1 MPTSPFTLTTGTDG
15 YFQKHST
22 EFTTISKTVDF
33 ANFQGTSPAL
43 AGAATEVA
51 KIISI
56 PANFAVQALYA
67 VVSTALTASSTFIV
81 GDVTDVDGW
90 IISTGTATA
99 GLKVADGAYVAA
111 NGKFYLT
118 ATDLQI
124 TLGATPPIVGVV
136 TVYVVGFQL

>member
-1 MPTSPFTLTTGTDG
+1 MATFTLTAGIDG

-33 ANFQGTSPAL
+33 SNFQGTSPVA
-43 AGAATEVA
+43 AGAAADIA

-56 PANFAVQALYA
+56 PANFAVQGLYA
-67 VVSTALTASSTFIV
+67 VVSTALTTSSTFLV
-81 GDVTDVDGW
+81 GDATDADGW

-99 GLKVADGAYVAA
+99 GLKAADGAYVTA
-111 NGKFYLT
+111 NGKFYTT
-118 ATDLQI
+118 ATDLLL
-124 TLGATPPIVGVV
+124 TLGSTAPVTGVV

>member
-1 MPTSPFTLTTGTDG
+1 MATFTLTAGTDG

-33 ANFQGTSPAL
+33 SNFQGTSPVA
-43 AGAATEVA
+43 AGVAADIA

-67 VVSTALTASSTFIV
+67 VVSTALTTSSTFLV
-81 GDVTDVDGW
+81 GDATDPDGW
-90 IISTGTATA
+90 ISASAGTATA
-99 GLKVADGAYVAA
+99 GPKAADGAYVVA
-111 NGKFYLT
+111 NGKFYAT
-118 ATDLQI
+118 ATDLLL
-124 TLGATPPIVGVV
+124 TLGSTAPVTGVV